1 MKKMIHWKF
10 SAIRLLVFSVVFCGT
25 TVLSSCSGDDKS
37 SLDVRM
43 EFEPDLQESINSII
57 QRSSSDIKAADFK
70 DLTSLAEAIK
80 TGTATVNCTG
90 IDSTG
95 VQQFIDNLQSLLD
108 SFFPSDNPKTFDKS
122 WKFSNLSKTLQ
133 LVSNMSLAFEK
144 NADNQYVGDRN
155 YSHLFDVVVNDTLT
169 YNIAFSTEKI
179 TGLSLTGADNE
190 AQHKL
195 TVCRNGTQ
203 VLAIDTHY
211 NLDVDRNGYQIDFT
225 QLRTGSLE
233 YKDMRFAMERTQHNI
248 DSAASNFVYHK
259 AGSEVLGIKMKSK
272 NNLSLEK
279 LLQHDVVFNS
289 ELELCIN
296 DGMLKLESNVDNMN
310 KFYLA
315 SIGLAEIGIAGSSQE
330 NCQKQADAF
339 NAVVNSKLS
348 LFGVEQGVVMIEPVT
363 TDSVSNI
370 YRPELVLQLTY
381 DGEKI
386 ILKNFFEGIG
396 LSFKDI
402 IEMIS
407 GQ

>member
-10 SAIRLLVFSVVFCGT
+10 AAIRLLVFTVVFCGT

-43 EFEPDLQESINSII
+43 EFESDLQETINNIM
-57 QRSSSDIKAADFK
+57 QRSNSDMKAAD
-70 DLTSLAEAIK
+70 
-80 TGTATVNCTG
+80 
-90 IDSTG
+90 
-95 VQQFIDNLQSLLD
+95 
-108 SFFPSDNPKTFDKS
+108 
-122 WKFSNLSKTLQ
+122 
-133 LVSNMSLAFEK
+133 
-144 NADNQYVGDRN
+144 
-155 YSHLFDVVVNDTLT
+155 
-169 YNIAFSTEKI
+169 
-179 TGLSLTGADNE
+179 
-190 AQHKL
+190 
-195 TVCRNGTQ
+195 
-203 VLAIDTHY
+203 THY
-211 NLDVDRNGYQIDFT
+211 DLDVDRNGYQIDFT

-248 DSAASNFVYHK
+248 DSVVDNFVYNK
-259 AGSEVLGIKMKSK
+259 DGSEVLGIKMKSK

>member
-10 SAIRLLVFSVVFCGT
+10 SAIRLLVFTVVFCGT

-43 EFEPDLQESINSII
+43 EFEPNLQDSINSII

-108 SFFPSDNPKTFDKS
+108 SFFPSVNPKTFDKS

-248 DSAASNFVYHK
+248 DSVVDNFVYNK
-259 AGSEVLGIKMKSK
+259 DGSEVLGIKMKSK

>member
-1 MKKMIHWKF
+1 
-10 SAIRLLVFSVVFCGT
+10 
-25 TVLSSCSGDDKS
+25 
-37 SLDVRM
+37 M
-43 EFEPDLQESINSII
+43 EFEPNLQESINSIM

-70 DLTSLAEAIK
+70 DLTSLADAIK
-80 TGTATVNCTG
+80 TGTATMNCTG

-190 AQHKL
+190 VQHKL

-248 DSAASNFVYHK
+248 DSVVDNFVYNK
-259 AGSEVLGIKMKSK
+259 DGSEVLGIKMKSE

-279 LLQHDVVFNS
+279 LLQHDVVFKG

-348 LFGVEQGVVMIEPVT
+348 LFGAEQGVVMIEPVT

-386 ILKNFFEGIG
+386 ILKNFFEEIG

>member
-108 SFFPSDNPKTFDKS
+108 SFFPSVNPKTFDKS

-248 DSAASNFVYHK
+248 DSVVDNFVYNK
-259 AGSEVLGIKMKSK
+259 DGSEVLGIKMKSK